1 MSKQITIDA
10 ILNEDLFEL
19 LGLEGLSDPEKEELL
34 TAMND
39 TIQAR
44 LFLSIT
50 EELSPADRT
59 IMDGLNGEELAKFL
73 ESREI
78 NVFDRLVEEAV
89 KYRLEL
95 ATIFQAT
102 TGQVPVQ
109 PPVQSPAA

>member
-1 MSKQITIDA
+1 MPKQITIDA

-19 LGLEGLSDPEKEELL
+19 LGLEGLSDTEKEGLL

-59 IMDGLNGEELAKFL
+59 IMDGLNGEDLAKFL
-73 ESREI
+73 ESKEI
-78 NVFDRLVEEAV
+78 DVFGRLIEEAIQ
-89 KYRLEL
+89 YRLEL

-102 TGQVPVQ
+102 TGEA
-109 PPVQSPAA
+109 PAATQPQVA